1 MFKAGDKVQD
11 NETGLIGVVARIK
24 GASTG
29 YPVVVDFDG
38 TTGYRTYTT
47 TGIYDTRES
56 RRIDLIS
63 SGYVIVTITQTFIHI
78 KDHETSILLPLASTS
93 FKTKDDKI
101 IAIHN
106 DKEYTIYTSDTA
118 YTISQIL
125 NPTKKETL

>member
-1 MFKAGDKVQD
+1 MFKVGDKVQD
-11 NETGLIGVVARIK
+11 NETGLIGVVVRIK
-24 GASTG
+24 GASTD
-29 YPVVVDFDG
+29 YPVVVEFDG
-38 TTGYRTYTT
+38 TAGHRTYTT

-63 SGYVIVTITQTFIHI
+63 SGYDIVTITQTVIHI

-106 DKEYTIYTSDTA
+106 DKEYTISL
-118 YTISQIL
+118 QIL
-125 NPTKKETL
+125 PIQ